1 MNAFA
6 QDLEALVIELLHL
19 HSYVYTLV
27 LPVSVAR
34 AVRFMLPKKLQFVL
48 VVQVLFVEVEKSTDP
63 ILGISCVI
71 VATPAVVNVA
81 VSCGSGTRDDHVAV
95 DHVAPD
101 CQSVVTGVV
110 NVMLLFPQQSPLF
123 PVIADKFQLPAP
135 AQFISC
141 MSTFEAVTVQ
151 AVRVT

>member
-1 MNAFA
+1 MLA
-6 QDLEALVIELLHL
+6 
-19 HSYVYTLV
+19 
-27 LPVSVAR
+27 VSVW
-34 AVRFMLPKKLQFVL
+34 RFVKSILPKTLAAVL
-48 VVQVLFVEVEKSTDP
+48 VVHVLFPDVVEKSTDP

-110 NVMLLFPQQSPLF
+110 KVILLFPPQSPLF
-123 PVIADKFQLPAP
+123 PVIADRFQLPAP
-135 AQFISC
+135 APFISC

-151 AVRVT
+151 AVSVT